1 MTFRATPEPPSP
13 RRPRW
18 RHELVAW
25 WSRRQDHAPP
35 GTSPSPAADAH
46 TAHAAGA
53 PETTDP
59 EATTLW
65 RMRATVRDEPGTL
78 AALCAALAGRRV
90 DILALQTHPLTD
102 GTVDEFLLRAPEAL
116 PSTELSDAVAA
127 AGGSDTWV
135 ERADAHDLVDAPTRA
150 LTLATRTAL
159 DAAELPLALRQ
170 LFGRCTIH
178 SVPAKSFSGRS
189 LESTPPA
196 EGVLEETVMRL
207 RDPSG
212 GAIIIERPYLPFT
225 PTEFARA
232 RALVELDA
240 RLGPRIPHDGDV
252 LTLPEGNAITVRRA
266 DVGDLA
272 ARPGRCTPA
281 APPRRSGCATTA
293 PSATPTA
300 TSPIC

>member
-25 WSRRQDHAPP
+25 WSRAQDHAPP

-127 AGGSDTWV
+127 AGGSDAWV

-212 GAIIIERPYLPFT
+212 GAIIIERPYCRSPRPSSPGPARWSSWT
-225 PTEFARA
+225 PGSARGS
-232 RALVELDA
+232 R
-240 RLGPRIPHDGDV
+240 
-252 LTLPEGNAITVRRA
+252 TTVM
-266 DVGDLA
+266 
-272 ARPGRCTPA
+272 C
-281 APPRRSGCATTA
+281 
-293 PSATPTA
+293 
-300 TSPIC
+300 